1 MLVFALAE
9 GLLPSA
15 ASERDYRIRSIPRQ
29 SSRRK
34 DRIVVYQLEGEQLE
48 LPTIEE
54 SAFEVQGVG
63 V

>member
-1 MLVFALAE
+1 MHARITRAVETL
-9 GLLPSA
+9 GLENLTM
-15 ASERDYRIRSIPRQ
+15 R
-29 SSRRK
+29 RRK